1 VATTRPQISVP
12 LFSAR
17 QIILAELC
25 ALDLWNGI
33 NFQTGIELSTS
44 DEDLLVAFSHPTYAI
59 TNGGSTTQSI
69 SPIDIENLVRV
80 AQLSQILRG
89 RTPTDYQAGISN
101 FSAKVL
107 PIYTEW
113 TNQSIS
119 ILGNIHA
126 TKAILDWSP
135 TFTGVNTNTQAQG
148 RHRVALCSRILFFAI
163 PELPFFNF
171 SRALS
176 KCFNLQYKA
185 EHALPYFNKIME
197 IGYHLNWSVLASAQM
212 PQSAKLNEKIMA
224 SALKADWWGRRI
236 LDIALLLHFQIA
248 HARIPLQTQAQGI
261 AVSRGV

>member
-1 VATTRPQISVP
+1 MATNRPQISVP

-17 QIILAELC
+17 DIILAELC

-33 NFQTGIELSTS
+33 DFQTGKALSIS

-69 SPIDIENLVRV
+69 SPIDIESLVKV
-80 AQLSQILRG
+80 AKLGQMLRG
-89 RTPTDYQAGISN
+89 RTPTDYQTGISN

-107 PIYTEW
+107 PIYTKW
-113 TNQSIS
+113 INQPIRSPS
-119 ILGNIHA
+119 NTQV

-135 TFTGVNTNTQAQG
+135 TFAGFNPNTQAQG

-171 SRALS
+171 SGALS
-176 KCFNLQYKA
+176 KRFNLQASA
-185 EHALPYFNKIME
+185 EYALPHFNRIME
-197 IGYHLNWSVLASAQM
+197 IGYHLNWSFLASAQM
-212 PQSAKLNEKIMA
+212 PQSTRLNEKIMA

-236 LDIALLLHFQIA
+236 LDIALLLHFQEA
-248 HARIPLQTQAQGI
+248 HARMPLQTQAQGI

>member
-1 VATTRPQISVP
+1 MATNRPQISVP

-17 QIILAELC
+17 DIILAELC

-33 NFQTGIELSTS
+33 DFQTGTALSTS

-69 SPIDIENLVRV
+69 SPVDIEKLVRV
-80 AQLSQILRG
+80 AQLRQILRG
-89 RTPTDYQAGISN
+89 KTPTDYQAGISN

-107 PIYTEW
+107 PIYKNW
-113 TNQSIS
+113 INQSIS
-119 ILGNIHA
+119 IPSHIHA

-135 TFTGVNTNTQAQG
+135 TFAGVNTITQAQG
-148 RHRVALCSRILFFAI
+148 RHRVALCSRILFFAV

-176 KCFNLQYKA
+176 KSFKLQFRA
-185 EHALPYFNKIME
+185 EQALPHFNKIME
-197 IGYHLNWSVLASAQM
+197 IGYHLNWSVLTSAQM
-212 PQSAKLNEKIMA
+212 PQSTRLNEKIMA

-236 LDIALLLHFQIA
+236 LDIALLLHFGIA
-248 HARIPLQTQAQGI
+248 HARMPLQTQAQGI

>member
-1 VATTRPQISVP
+1 MATNRTQLSVP

-17 QIILAELC
+17 EIILAELC

-33 NFQTGIELSTS
+33 DFQTGTPISTS

-59 TNGGSTTQSI
+59 INGGSTTQSI
-69 SPIDIENLVRV
+69 SQIDIENLVRV
-80 AQLSQILRG
+80 AQLRQILRG
-89 RTPTDYQAGISN
+89 KTPTDYQSGILN

-107 PIYTEW
+107 PIYANW
-113 TNQSIS
+113 INQSS
-119 ILGNIHA
+119 NIPSNIQA

-135 TFTGVNTNTQAQG
+135 TFAGVNTNTQAQG

-176 KCFNLQYKA
+176 NSFKLQFRA
-185 EHALPYFNKIME
+185 EHALPHFNKIME

-212 PQSAKLNEKIMA
+212 PQSTRLNERIRA
-224 SALKADWWGRRI
+224 NALKSNWWGRRV
-236 LDIALLLHFQIA
+236 LDIALLLHFQKA

-261 AVSRGV
+261 AVSRGF